1 MLGKLLKHEL
11 RATSRYLLPIFA
23 ILALFTVLAR
33 IVLGL
38 DIFNGVLS
46 FIPGFI
52 MVGYVLS
59 MVAIVV
65 VTIVVLVMRFYKN
78 LTSDEGYLMFT
89 LPVKPRQLIN
99 SKLII
104 ALFWSILSFIG
115 VLLSIFVVVLT
126 EADMETV
133 KLGFKLVWEQINSE
147 FKNYTTLFVVELILL
162 IILSGINKIL
172 HVYASIALGQLLN
185 GRRLIGSFG
194 AYIGITVAIQFIV
207 TAVLLIFG
215 LTFNADLAISTIAT
229 VLFPT
234 VIISLIVLN
243 LVFYFITDYLFTKKL
258 NLE

>member
-11 RATSRYLLPIFA
+11 KATSRYLLPIFA
-23 ILALFTVLAR
+23 ILALFTLLAR

-38 DIFNGVLS
+38 DIFNGALS
-46 FIPGFI
+46 FISGFV
-52 MVGYVLS
+52 MLGYVLS

-89 LPVKPRQLIN
+89 LPVKPSQLIN

-104 ALFWSILSFIG
+104 ALFWSVLSFIG
-115 VLLSIFVVVLT
+115 VLLAIFVLVLT
-126 EADMETV
+126 ETDMETV
-133 KLGFKLVWEQINSE
+133 KLGFKMIWEQINSE
-147 FKNYTTLFVVELILL
+147 FKNYTTLFVIEL
-162 IILSGINKIL
+162 IILTVLSAINKLL

-185 GRRLIGSFG
+185 GRRLLGSFG

-207 TAVLLIFG
+207 TAFLLVFG

-229 VLFPT
+229 VLFPI
-234 VIISLIVLN
+234 VIISLAVLN
-243 LVFYFITDYLFTKKL
+243 VVFYFTTDYLFTKKL